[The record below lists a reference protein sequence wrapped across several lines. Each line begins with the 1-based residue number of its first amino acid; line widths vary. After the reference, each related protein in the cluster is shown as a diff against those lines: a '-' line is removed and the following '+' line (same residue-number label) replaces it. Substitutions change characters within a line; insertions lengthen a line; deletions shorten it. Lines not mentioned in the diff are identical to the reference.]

1 MQSLPSVVLEL
12 SEVAGGKTMRIDKD
26 NYYLNIAKAVAARS
40 TCLRRQYGAVIVA
53 DDEIIATGYNGAPRG
68 EANCCH
74 VGKYGTCV
82 AVHAEQNAI
91 ISAPRR
97 SMRGATLYL
106 ACLDDTID
114 PAPCNI
120 CDRMIKN
127 AGITR
132 VVTRA
137 GTF

>member
-1 MQSLPSVVLEL
+1 MQSLPSVVPEL
-12 SEVAGGKTMRIDKD
+12 LEVAGGKTMRID
-26 NYYLNIAKAVAARS
+26 NYYLNIAKAVA
-40 TCLRRQYGAVIVA
+40 
-53 DDEIIATGYNGAPRG
+53 TGYNG
-68 EANCCH
+68 EANCCD
-74 VGKYGTCV
+74 VGKCYCREHSTPIDEHAARHGDQYGTCV

-132 VVTRA
+132 A
-137 GTF
+137 GAF

>member
-1 MQSLPSVVLEL
+1 
-12 SEVAGGKTMRIDKD
+12 MRID

-40 TCLRRQYGAVIVA
+40 TCLRRQYG
-53 DDEIIATGYNGAPRG
+53 
-68 EANCCH
+68 
-74 VGKYGTCV
+74 

-106 ACLDDTID
+106 ACLDETID

>member
-1 MQSLPSVVLEL
+1 MNLTGVL
-12 SEVAGGKTMRIDKD
+12 AY
-26 NYYLNIAKAVAARS
+26 N
-40 TCLRRQYGAVIVA
+40 AVIGPHRSDVYAVIGPPHQVVDRRSESIRELLHFIGTKRFDVA
-53 DDEIIATGYNGAPRG
+53 RFPFADRARTDADNI
-68 EANCCH
+68 
-74 VGKYGTCV
+74 
-82 AVHAEQNAI
+82 AEQNAI

-106 ACLDDTID
+106 ACLDETID